1 MIWMLTQRNSLNCY
15 IDECTEVETGI
26 ERLAKEL
33 LNVLELFYFA
43 QKAVLHP
50 TAPLFSP
57 TSQQLKPECEEALKR
72 TFRILDIN
80 NDRFLD
86 DTELNEFQIRCFNA
100 PLQPQALQNIKNVMT
115 KSLPSGVL
123 GKGLTM
129 EGFIFMHQLF
139 IQRGRH

>member
-1 MIWMLTQRNSLNCY
+1 M
-15 IDECTEVETGI
+15 ETGK
-26 ERLAKEL
+26 ECLAKEL

-57 TSQQLKPECEEALKR
+57 TSHGSQQLKPECEEVLKR

-86 DTELNEFQIRCFNA
+86 DTELNELQIRCFNA
-100 PLQPQALQNIKNVMT
+100 PLQPQALQDIKNVMT
-115 KSLPSGVL
+115 KSLLSGVL
-123 GKGLTM
+123 DKGLTM
-129 EGFIFMHQLF
+129 EGCIFLHQLF